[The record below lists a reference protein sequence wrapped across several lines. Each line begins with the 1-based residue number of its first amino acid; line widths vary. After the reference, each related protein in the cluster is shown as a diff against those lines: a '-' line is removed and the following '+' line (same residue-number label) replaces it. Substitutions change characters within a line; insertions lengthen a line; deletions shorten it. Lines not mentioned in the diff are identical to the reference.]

1 MFTNQNNISLN
12 NYFMGLALKQ
22 ARKNLGN
29 TGENPSVGCVIVK
42 NGVVVSAEHT
52 SFKGRPHAEHNAI
65 LKSNINIKQGIL
77 YVTLEPCAHYGKT
90 TPCVKKIIKKRIKK
104 VFFGINDP
112 DTRTF
117 DKSTILLKKRNIFV
131 NKGTLKKDITNFYE
145 DYLNFKKNLMP
156 YVTCKIA
163 LTKDFY
169 TINTKNRWI
178 TNIYSRSRV
187 HLLRSYSDCLI
198 TSSSTINV
206 DNPSLTCRIN
216 GLNKRSPTRIIFDK
230 NLKIKLK
237 AKVLRDAKKIKTM
250 IFYNK
255 MSMKKIQ
262 ILEKMNVKTFKIS
275 LDKYGNLD
283 LVKSLIKIRK
293 LGFSRAFVE
302 AGIKLTSSF
311 LRKKL
316 VNDFKIFISN
326 KSAKKNGK
334 GNFKKYYYYYCKNKK
349 SSIEKV
355 NLLGEKFIS
364 YKLS

>member
-1 MFTNQNNISLN
+1 
-12 NYFMGLALKQ
+12 
-22 ARKNLGN
+22 
-29 TGENPSVGCVIVK
+29 
-42 NGVVVSAEHT
+42 
-52 SFKGRPHAEHNAI
+52 
-65 LKSNINIKQGIL
+65 
-77 YVTLEPCAHYGKT
+77 
-90 TPCVKKIIKKRIKK
+90 
-104 VFFGINDP
+104 
-112 DTRTF
+112 
-117 DKSTILLKKRNIFV
+117 
-131 NKGTLKKDITNFYE
+131 
-145 DYLNFKKNLMP
+145 
-156 YVTCKIA
+156 
-163 LTKDFY
+163 
-169 TINTKNRWI
+169 
-178 TNIYSRSRV
+178 
-187 HLLRSYSDCLI
+187 
-198 TSSSTINV
+198 
-206 DNPSLTCRIN
+206 
-216 GLNKRSPTRIIFDK
+216 
-230 NLKIKLK
+230 
-237 AKVLRDAKKIKTM
+237 
-250 IFYNK
+250 